1 MIGQEASRF
10 HVNMTQGRWNA
21 ASIVVGIRL
30 WVLGGCC
37 YNDSSRTSEYVS
49 IIDGINSE
57 VGPDLPKSLYVH
69 AVVSLNET
77 TAMLIGG
84 QQGDSNISPTTY
96 YYSHFTQHWT
106 PGPNLLQN
114 DILYS
119 QAGIITDQ
127 ITMEEHVVAFG
138 YYQAMQF
145 WTNPYEI
152 K

>member
-1 MIGQEASRF
+1 
-10 HVNMTQGRWNA
+10 MTQGRLNA

-30 WVLGGCC
+30 WVLGGTS
-37 YNDSSRTSEYVS
+37 YNNASTTSEYVS

-57 VGPDLPKSLYVH
+57 VGPDLPKSFLSFH

-84 QQGDSNISPTTY
+84 RQDDSIYSRTTY

-106 PGPNLLQN
+106 PGPNLLQMAN
-114 DILYS
+114 GKWQMIYP

-127 ITMEEHVVAFG
+127 ITMEEHVVVFG
-138 YYQAMQF
+138 YYLTLQF